1 MGRLHFW
8 GRLQVVKK
16 TYNMTQMQENFNKIK
31 DLLKNKGERIQNEKG
46 SVGFANIME
55 GVNLAIILNDPELYD
70 LLLQGCGIN
79 KHKGFSY
86 VEWSNKERGNN
97 NLLKTTLQQNIC
109 ETVQEVELNEI
120 FLSCNIEDYTPQEI
134 QNFYKCYRA
143 TCNGGVIRSE
153 LFVNENS
160 GKGQQEA
167 LDYALLYIA
176 GQADTEIA
184 KEIRNNLTT
193 INLKDCKFLENLDGL
208 KNFKSLENI
217 IISECSSIENID
229 ALKSH
234 KNISKLEANNCTSL
248 INIDGITNC
257 NSIKYLDLRNC
268 ESLINTNGLI
278 NNTKG
283 PTIGT
288 NLYHKSQHQDFL
300 KKMKIQESFWWDS
313 SRWYKTLS
321 YNPDTGEQNKGY
333 DLGMHDLHGKKFNF
347 FDTTP
352 FLSFAGCESLKSLDG
367 ISNLTNIDKLDL
379 TDCKSL
385 VNLEA
390 LSSLNSITSLNLNS
404 CKSLKNLDGIS
415 NLTNIDKLD
424 LTDCK
429 SLVNLEALSSL
440 NSITSLNLN
449 SCESLKDFEVISKLT
464 SLTNIDISC
473 CGFGS
478 CESCSSLESL
488 VGFEKLSNL
497 TEIDLSRRMNL
508 LDVKS
513 LISCSR
519 LTKLK
524 LSNAKLNALPKGLG
538 KIPNLTH
545 LDLSSNDFT
554 NLDSLAD
561 LNNLASLD
569 LKYNELENLDG
580 LSNLKSLKELD
591 LSSCKSLSNLEGLL
605 ECVNLT
611 SLKLSAVFYENKC
624 ENLDFLSNCKKLTHL
639 SLYDCVSLESVD
651 VFSKLTE
658 LTNLNLKGCKNIKSL
673 NSLMNLKNLKTL
685 NLDGCIYLKPR
696 PSNNLRDLYG
706 EDVSAYQD
714 KIKSH

>member
-1 MGRLHFW
+1 M
-8 GRLQVVKK
+8 KD
-16 TYNMTQMQENFNKIK
+16 NFNKIK
-31 DLLKNKGERIQNEKG
+31 DLLKNKGERIQNERG

-55 GVNLAIILNDPELYD
+55 GVKLAITINDSELYS
-70 LLLQGCGIN
+70 LILQGCGVN
-79 KHKGFSY
+79 NDKGFSY
-86 VEWSNKERGNN
+86 IDWSNKATGNKK
-97 NLLKTTLQQNIC
+97 LLKTTLHQ
-109 ETVQEVELNEI
+109 TVCSTIEGVEHHRN
-120 FLSCNIEDYTPQEI
+120 FNNSNVVVYSPQEI
-134 QNFYKCYRA
+134 QKFYKCFRA
-143 TCNGGVIRSE
+143 TYNGGLIRNE
-153 LFVNENS
+153 LFVKENT

-167 LDYALLYIA
+167 LDYALLCIA

-229 ALKSH
+229 ALKGH
-234 KNISKLEANNCTSL
+234 KNISKLEANRCSSL
-248 INIDGITNC
+248 INIDGLIDS
-257 NSIKYLDLRNC
+257 NSIKYLDLTGC
-268 ESLINTNGLI
+268 ESLQNVNGI
-278 NNTKG
+278 RNNIKSPTVGVDLYARSLFIKKG
-283 PTIGT
+283 QTQ
-288 NLYHKSQHQDFL
+288 S
-300 KKMKIQESFWWDS
+300 SFWWDKHG
-313 SRWYKTLS
+313 WKKILN
-321 YNPDTGEQNKGY
+321 YNPVDGERFKVHSQNHNQMHNERVAGY
-333 DLGMHDLHGKKFNF
+333 GLKIHELHGKKFNF

-352 FLSFAGCESLKSLDG
+352 FLSFAGCKSLKSLDG

-385 VNLEA
+385 VNLKA
-390 LSSLNSITSLNLNS
+390 LSSLNSITSLNLSS
-404 CKSLKNLDGIS
+404 CISLKSLDGIS
-415 NLTNIDKLD
+415 SLTNIDKLD

-449 SCESLKDFEVISKLT
+449 SCESLKDFEVIGKLT
-464 SLTNIDISC
+464 SLKNIDISC
-473 CGFGS
+473 CGYGG
-478 CESCSSLESL
+478 CESCSSFKSL

-497 TEIDLSRRMNL
+497 TEIDLSSRVNL

-524 LSNAKLNALPKGLG
+524 LTKAKLNSLPKGLG
-538 KIPNLTH
+538 VIPNLSH
-545 LDLSSNDFT
+545 LDLSSNDFR

-569 LKYNELENLDG
+569 LKYNVLQNLDG

-611 SLKLSAVFYENKC
+611 SLNLSGVFYEKKC
-624 ENLDFLSNCKKLTHL
+624 ENLNFLSNCKKLTHL
-639 SLYDCVSLESVD
+639 SLYNCESLESVD

-658 LTNLNLKGCKNIKSL
+658 LTNLNLTGCKNIKSL
-673 NSLMNLKNLKTL
+673 NSLMNLKSLKTL
-685 NLDGCIYLKPR
+685 NLEGCIFLKPR
-696 PSNNLRDLYG
+696 PSNNLRNLYG

-714 KIKSH
+714 KIKHH